1 MTRIL
6 MSNAS
11 PFANKVL
18 AAAAHAEVPFEAV
31 PVDTGAEPAMLIE
44 ANPLGKIPVLL
55 LEDGTAIFDSR
66 AITQELNRM
75 SGNRLFPRNAQ
86 KRREAERL
94 EALADGIAE
103 CLLAQVYEKRFRP
116 EDKIHQPW
124 LDKQAAK
131 VSRGLDYLNGNLPRL
146 GKKAHAGQIALRCM
160 LAYMSLRFGNGWER
174 GRPKLKRW
182 AKRFDELFPELTPYL
197 PH

>member
-6 MSNAS
+6 MSSAS
-11 PFANKVL
+11 PFANKVM
-18 AAAAHAEVPFEAV
+18 AAARHGGVPFEAV
-31 PVDTGAEPAMLIE
+31 AVDTNAEPALLIT

-55 LEDGTAIFDSR
+55 LDDGTAVYDSR

-75 SGNRLFPRNAQ
+75 SGNVLFPRNAR
-86 KRREAERL
+86 KRREAEGL
-94 EALADGIAE
+94 EALADGIAD

-116 EDKIHQPW
+116 EDKQHQPW
-124 LDKQAAK
+124 IDKQAAK
-131 VSRGLDYLNGNLPRL
+131 VARGLDHLEGNLPRL
-146 GKKAHAGQIALRCM
+146 GKKGHVGHIALRCM
-160 LAYMSLRFGNGWER
+160 LAYMTLRFGAGWER

-182 AKRFDELFPELTPYL
+182 AKRFDAQFPDLVAYL